1 MRSRWYILLVRQGF
15 ESLVKEQLLSKQKYL
30 KFKEVMTNDLPG
42 YIFVRTKEIKDR
54 VNDYLVFDGV
64 LKFLGISKE
73 GPQEFTTEQIRNLN
87 VSNIELKREQRSFS
101 KGDHVIIKKGDL
113 ADIDGT
119 VVEVRKRVLRIQPAI
134 FHKIIKVR
142 VQDVDYI

>member
-1 MRSRWYILLVRQGF
+1 LVRQGF

-42 YIFVRTKEIKDR
+42 YVFVRTKEIKDQ

-64 LKFLGISKE
+64 LKFLGISRE

-87 VSNIELKREQRSFS
+87 VSNIELKREHRSFK